1 MPLEPIQN
9 WKMDRATIHQA
20 ATELFD
26 QALEQENPLD
36 WLNSQDAESAS
47 KAEALR
53 LLSLH
58 LSSASSFLDDSI
70 LQARATWQPV
80 PLQPG
85 SFVASRYRIQRLI
98 GEGGMGE
105 VYLVVDEELHQ
116 TVALKTLR
124 PHLAGDPVA
133 LERFRR
139 EVLLLREIHHPNV
152 IRILDFGRSDQT
164 YFYTMEFLEGETLV
178 SQLKTLGPMNEKSL
192 HSLATDLLAAL
203 AAIHSL
209 GIVHRDLKPANIF
222 LTASN
227 RTILMDFGIAI
238 GQGQSTLTD
247 ANSVLGSLDYMSPE
261 QLEGQDVSFR
271 SDYYALGL
279 LMHECLTGH
288 LAFSGTSPVARAFRR
303 LNEPASYNPFPGPV
317 GRAIAACLEKD
328 PAHRPANTEFILR
341 LLAGHRPWPVKRLV
355 LIFFTLV
362 MILSLWLFLPRSKAP
377 NPALAQ
383 HLKLAA
389 QFATRRTAADLDNA
403 RSEFE
408 SALQLDRSS
417 HEAWTGLAEVY
428 STISNFGFAEPKPT
442 LRKAEE
448 AAGQALQ
455 LAPKSG
461 SAQAVQAY
469 IVSLDLKK
477 WRSADPLFRRAVEL
491 DPSQTRTRLWYS
503 AYLGKLGRFDEAFAQ
518 LKAGLELDPGS
529 MPLNHELSSVYGLAR
544 DQEAS
549 VASARNL
556 IRLQPREPSSH
567 LALCRALL
575 TQGKLNEAADSCREA
590 LRQDNSNSGQA
601 IYASV
606 LAAQGKL
613 EQARTIARK
622 VESKTRN
629 VSILCD
635 LYQRIGETD
644 RAITIVEK
652 AFAEGDSTIQLLGHS
667 PRFDGIKFHAPV
679 QRILQSLGFTS
690 TTISN

>member
-1 MPLEPIQN
+1 MFGQQFLHPF
-9 WKMDRATIHQA
+9 
-20 ATELFD
+20 ELFFPC
-26 QALEQENPLD
+26 QPCGKRPYLD
-36 WLNSQDAESAS
+36 RLA
-47 KAEALR
+47 AEALR

-58 LSSASSFLDDSI
+58 LSSTSSFLDDSI
-70 LQARATWQPV
+70 LQARAVWQPE
-80 PLQPG
+80 PLQSG
-85 SFVASRYRIQRLI
+85 SLVASRYRVQRLI

-105 VYLVVDEELHQ
+105 VYLVIDEELHQ

-152 IRILDFGRSDQT
+152 IQILDFGRADQT
-164 YFYTMEFLEGETLV
+164 YYYTMEFLEGDTLAH
-178 SQLKTLGPMNEKSL
+178 QLKNLGPMDEKSVR
-192 HSLATDLLAAL
+192 SLANDLLAAL
-203 AAIHSL
+203 TAIHSK

-222 LTASN
+222 LTTDK

-238 GQGQSTLTD
+238 SQGQTTLTD

-261 QLEGQDVSFR
+261 QLEGQEVSFR

-279 LMHECLTGH
+279 LLHECFTGQ

-303 LNEPASYNPFPGPV
+303 LNQPAAHNPIPGSV

-328 PAHRPANTEFILR
+328 PAQRPQNADFLLR
-341 LLAGHRPWPVKRLV
+341 LLAGHKPWPIKRLTALV
-355 LIFFTLV
+355 TALIL
-362 MILSLWLFLPRSKAP
+362 ILSFWYWWPRPKVV

-403 RSEFE
+403 RLEFD
-408 SALQLDRSS
+408 SAIKLDPSNS
-417 HEAWTGLAEVY
+417 EAWTGLAEVY
-428 STISNFGFAEPKPT
+428 STISNFGFGEARPT
-442 LRKAEE
+442 LLKAE
-448 AAGQALQ
+448 AAARQALL

-477 WRSADPLFRRAVEL
+477 WRSADPLFQRAIEL
-491 DPSQTRTRLWYS
+491 DPTQTRTRLWYG
-503 AYLGKLGRFDEAFAQ
+503 AYLGKLGRFDEAFTQ
-518 LKAGLELDPGS
+518 LKAGLDLDPGS
-529 MPLNHELSSVYGLAR
+529 MPLNHELSTVQGFAR
-544 DQEAS
+544 DHAAS

-556 IRLQPREPSSH
+556 VRLQPREPSSH

-575 TQGKLNEAADSCREA
+575 TQKNLQEAASACREA

-606 LAAQGKL
+606 LAAQGNL
-613 EQARTIARK
+613 NQARALARS

-635 LYQRIGETD
+635 LYHRIGETD
-644 RAITIVEK
+644 HAIAIAEK
-652 AFAEGDSTIQLLGHS
+652 AFADGDSTIQLLGHS
-667 PRFDGIKFHAPV
+667 PRFDGIKFHPSA

-690 TTISN
+690 TPILNPIARGQ